1 MLVLLNSFVGV
12 GASVCIGVRVVVAVG
27 SGVGIG
33 VAVGSGVDIGVA
45 AFFYRNLL
53 TINYFT
59 IMLPI
64 KNLFKLTNL

>member
-1 MLVLLNSFVGV
+1 MLVLLLNSFVGV
-12 GASVCIGVRVVVAVG
+12 GASVCIGVGVCIGVRVV
-27 SGVGIG
+27 

-53 TINYFT
+53 TINYLT